1 MEKIGLNNQERKFS
15 SPEEE
20 LKYLRREVAKREE
33 EMEKKGELADTSRI
47 VSEKISEYKKEAPDK
62 VLAEEYRLKQ
72 SEAEAIVLDLSP
84 EEHDKKIEE
93 LIGVLQEK
101 GVLNV
106 ISVIEKLGDAH
117 LNDDFHRFLVQYIK
131 AGLPVHGLKEKSPLF
146 KTLKMTLFEI
156 SLPEVSGEEEKQKN
170 LKEIV
175 SSMEQFYAG
184 MLSVYDVKNE
194 TAGCFA
200 IELANANHSDEFIF
214 YASVPDFKKELFEN
228 PERKRRK

>member
-1 MEKIGLNNQERKFS
+1 MPTLQESFPRKYRNIKTA
-15 SPEEE
+15 PE
-20 LKYLRREVAKREE
+20 
-33 EMEKKGELADTSRI
+33 
-47 VSEKISEYKKEAPDK
+47 K
-62 VLAEEYRLKQ
+62 VLAEEYRLKPN
-72 SEAEAIVLDLSP
+72 EAEAIILDLSP

-131 AGLPVHGLKEKSPLF
+131 AGLPCATQREKSSF

-156 SLPEVSGEEEKQKN
+156 SLPEISDEGEKQKN

-184 MLSVYDVKNE
+184 MLSVYDAKNE
-194 TAGCFA
+194 TAGYFA

-214 YASVPDFKKELFEN
+214 TPPCRIS
-228 PERKRRK
+228 KRAF